1 MELRTDM
8 TAFYSATPARRGP
21 SRLQWP
27 MIACLYASQGIPFGL
42 AMEALPA
49 ILRGQGASLSALAYL
64 PLVSLPWV
72 LKCGWAPL
80 VDNRWSPRLGR
91 RRSWI
96 LPMQALVLA
105 ILLAVMA
112 VGFTQA
118 TLPYLL
124 ALSVAA
130 SLASATQDIATDGL
144 VAEQFD
150 SRTLGTANAVQVAGT
165 MVGFFYGGPVFLMAY
180 ARSGAPA
187 ALLLLALPIAVS
199 LALAA
204 WWREPA
210 PSPTPLALPR
220 QASLWRFLESGR
232 HAWALIAAAFLSAV
246 TVVACHGLSRLLLVD
261 AGWPLEKIGQ
271 VGMAG
276 GAITIT
282 LGCGGGAWLVS
293 RLGTWPVF
301 FAGIAAAGIAAAL
314 WTALAWVSPALPV
327 YAVWLAT
334 LLASFG
340 AGSASVAMMT
350 AAMRFAHS
358 RDQAGTDMT
367 AVQSMRDLGEMAAS
381 SSLMALAAMV
391 GYSGGFM
398 VGLGL
403 ALATLLFTPALLRQ
417 RPAAPRNGSR

>member
-1 MELRTDM
+1 MHSLSPTR
-8 TAFYSATPARRGP
+8 ATRRGATL
-21 SRLQWP
+21 LQWP

-49 ILRGQGASLSALAYL
+49 ILRGQGASLGALAYL
-64 PLVSLPWV
+64 PLISLPWV
-72 LKCGWAPL
+72 LKCGWAPI
-80 VDNRWSPRLGR
+80 VDNHWSPRLGR

-105 ILLAVMA
+105 LLLGVMA
-112 VGFTQA
+112 IGVTQA

-144 VAEQFD
+144 VAERFD
-150 SRTLGTANAVQVAGT
+150 TRSLGTANAVQVAGT
-165 MVGFFYGGPVFLMAY
+165 MIGFFYGGPVFLMAY
-180 ARSGAPA
+180 ARVGQTG
-187 ALLLLALPIAVS
+187 ALLLLALPIALS
-199 LALAA
+199 LVLVAA
-204 WWREPA
+204 WREPA
-210 PSPTPLALPR
+210 PPSDRWPR
-220 QASLWRFLESGR
+220 PQQASLWRFLRSGR

-246 TVVACHGLSRLLLVD
+246 TVVACHGLSKLLLVD
-261 AGWPLEKIGQ
+261 AGWALDEIGQ

-276 GAITIT
+276 GAVTIV

-301 FAGIAAAGIAAAL
+301 FAGIASAGIAAAV
-314 WTALAWVSPALPV
+314 WTVLAWTSPALPGH
-327 YAVWLAT
+327 AVWLAT
-334 LLASFG
+334 LLTSFG

-350 AAMRFAHS
+350 AAMRFAHA

-381 SSLMALAAMV
+381 SSLMALAALAGYGGSFIV
-391 GYSGGFM
+391 G
-398 VGLGL
+398 VGL
-403 ALATLLFTPALLRQ
+403 ALATLVLTPALLR
-417 RPAAPRNGSR
+417 SRRT

>member
-1 MELRTDM
+1 
-8 TAFYSATPARRGP
+8 
-21 SRLQWP
+21 

-49 ILRGQGASLSALAYL
+49 ILRGQGASLGALAYL
-64 PLVSLPWV
+64 PLISLPWV
-72 LKCGWAPL
+72 LKCGWAPI
-80 VDNRWSPRLGR
+80 VDNHWSPRLGR

-105 ILLAVMA
+105 LLLGVMA
-112 VGFTQA
+112 IGVTQA

-144 VAEQFD
+144 VAERFD
-150 SRTLGTANAVQVAGT
+150 TRSLGTANAVQVAGT
-165 MVGFFYGGPVFLMAY
+165 MIGFFYGGPVFLMAY
-180 ARSGAPA
+180 ARVGQTG
-187 ALLLLALPIAVS
+187 ALLLLALPIALS
-199 LALAA
+199 LALVAA
-204 WWREPA
+204 WREPA
-210 PSPTPLALPR
+210 PPSDRWPR
-220 QASLWRFLESGR
+220 PQRASLWRFLRSGR

-246 TVVACHGLSRLLLVD
+246 TVVACHGLSKLLLVD
-261 AGWPLEKIGQ
+261 AGWALDEIGQ

-276 GAITIT
+276 GAVTIV

-301 FAGIAAAGIAAAL
+301 FAGIASAGIAAAV
-314 WTALAWVSPALPV
+314 WTVLAWTSPALPGH
-327 YAVWLAT
+327 AVWLAT
-334 LLASFG
+334 LLTSFG

-350 AAMRFAHS
+350 AAMRFAHA

-381 SSLMALAAMV
+381 SSLMALAALAGYGGSFIV
-391 GYSGGFM
+391 G
-398 VGLGL
+398 VGL
-403 ALATLLFTPALLRQ
+403 ALATLVLTPALLR
-417 RPAAPRNGSR
+417 SRRT